1 MENLG
6 NLCLAPRKSLGWASF
21 LWDGAQDTLP
31 KIKSL
36 AGVRIMSSQ
45 VTKKMVRNVKNM
57 YQPPKFNMKIIWHFI
72 LLILIIFH
80 DHIHDHIQYFPHL
93 PAIDL
98 GFHQLA
104 QSPPSQSP
112 FLCEKLDETPQIFV
126 RSHAFHLPIRQRHL
140 GKSRNAAV
148 GFFGSIPTIGW
159 AILTNKN
166 GSKWGF
172 YMFLHETG
180 KLGLDTLEATLR
192 CILRRFCNK
201 CILRF
206 HWFVVCYSEAQHK
219 YSSVVKVKVKQP
231 RMTCGWK

>member
-1 MENLG
+1 
-6 NLCLAPRKSLGWASF
+6 
-21 LWDGAQDTLP
+21 
-31 KIKSL
+31 
-36 AGVRIMSSQ
+36 MSSQ

-57 YQPPKFNMKIIWHFI
+57 YQPPKFNMKIIWHVI

-112 FLCEKLDETPQIFV
+112 FLREKLDETPQIFV

-148 GFFGSIPTIGW
+148 GPFVGFDPNNWMSY
-159 AILTNKN
+159 LDQQ
-166 GSKWGF
+166 KWIKMG
-172 YMFLHETG
+172 FLHVST
-180 KLGLDTLEATLR
+180 
-192 CILRRFCNK
+192 
-201 CILRF
+201 
-206 HWFVVCYSEAQHK
+206 
-219 YSSVVKVKVKQP
+219 
-231 RMTCGWK
+231 

>member
-1 MENLG
+1 
-6 NLCLAPRKSLGWASF
+6 
-21 LWDGAQDTLP
+21 
-31 KIKSL
+31 
-36 AGVRIMSSQ
+36 MSSQ
-45 VTKKMVRNVKNM
+45 VTKKMVRHVKNM

-72 LLILIIFH
+72 LVILIIFH

-148 GFFGSIPTIGW
+148 GF
-159 AILTNKN
+159 L
-166 GSKWGF
+166 GF
-172 YMFLHETG
+172 DY
-180 KLGLDTLEATLR
+180 R
-192 CILRRFCNK
+192 ILRRFCNK

-231 RMTCGWK
+231 RMTCG